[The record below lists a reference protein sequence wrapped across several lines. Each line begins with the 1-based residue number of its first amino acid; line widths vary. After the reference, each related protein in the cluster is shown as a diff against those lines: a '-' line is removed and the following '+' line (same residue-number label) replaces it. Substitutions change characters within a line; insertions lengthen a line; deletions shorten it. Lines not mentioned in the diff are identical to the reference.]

1 MSIFLSHTHADKAL
15 VEPIAERLAQAFGRD
30 TVFYDNWSIQPGDGI
45 VDKMNEALGEC
56 RFFFFFV
63 SKNSLP
69 SKMVQLEWQNALV
82 KSMKGEAR
90 IIPVKLDDC
99 LMPAVLLQTL
109 YIDYSGYGPENAI
122 RQMVDVISGA
132 STYRPGAPAAG
143 FHNVRAH
150 LSQGSGKVTLEFR
163 AHAYMEPHSRYLIL
177 LDNEESDLSWAAL
190 GEDMFESGFNVD
202 VSMDDGRKV
211 NALLMARNSPTTPGF
226 PFVVELMPA
235 EGKEVKLL
243 GAMRIVSR
251 DQFGGVPILSA

>member
-143 FHNVRAH
+143 FHNVLASTMCELICRRVAAR
-150 LSQGSGKVTLEFR
+150 SRWSSGPTRTWSLIRDTSSSWTTRNRICPGLLLVRTCSKAASTLTCPWT
-163 AHAYMEPHSRYLIL
+163 M
-177 LDNEESDLSWAAL
+177 
-190 GEDMFESGFNVD
+190 G
-202 VSMDDGRKV
+202 GRST
-211 NALLMARNSPTTPGF
+211 RC
-226 PFVVELMPA
+226 
-235 EGKEVKLL
+235 
-243 GAMRIVSR
+243 
-251 DQFGGVPILSA
+251 